1 MIYLPTTL
9 ELELNVTDEQFWT
22 LCHKHTD
29 LRFERNAQGDVII
42 MPPTGGLTSHRNLDI
57 TCQLGLWSRKT
68 KLGKAFESSGGF
80 KLPNGAN
87 RSPDAAWIKIER
99 WNNLTPEQKEKF
111 LPLCPDFVVEL
122 RSPSDSLQQIQM
134 KMAEYRANGAQL
146 GWLIDPKCKVVEVYR
161 PGIDVEVLRNPQTV
175 SGEEVLPGFQ
185 LDLSEI
191 WGEL

>member
-29 LRFERNAQGDVII
+29 LRFERSAKGDLII
-42 MPPTGGLTSHRNLDI
+42 MPPTGGLTSHRNSDI
-57 TCQLGLWSRKT
+57 TFQLELWSRKT
-68 KLGKAFESSGGF
+68 KLGKAFDSSGGF

-99 WNNLTPEQKEKF
+99 WNNLTPEEKEKF

-122 RSPSDSLQQIQM
+122 RSPNDSLQQIQM

-146 GWLIDPKCKVVEVYR
+146 GWLIDPKRKVVEVYR
-161 PGIDVEVLRNPQTV
+161 PGIDVEVLQNPTTV
-175 SGEEVLPGFQ
+175 SGEDVLPGFQ
-185 LDLSEI
+185 LDLTEI
-191 WGEL
+191 WGG